1 MLKSA
6 LKIVLGL
13 AIVPPNLSASP
24 IVFRLGADPM
34 QYYRGADVG
43 PYYATLTHSLGTV
56 FFALD
61 ADLAVTFGTNGN
73 SRNYTGTITA
83 PTTEQLQ
90 EAAFLTGYS
99 MWESANRSFADP
111 VAELYGPT
119 SFAIWQIMG
128 TLGSKSADPAA
139 AALVALAR
147 NAYSSGLISGF
158 AGHVQIFQPSD
169 ATVSRFVTVYCDE
182 VAFQS
187 ATRSVSSIQAAAPE
201 PAAYFLMGGALIV
214 LVGARR
220 RVFKERSNE

>member
-34 QYYRGADVG
+34 QYYRGTDVG

-61 ADLAVTFGTNGN
+61 ADLSATFGTNGN
-73 SRNYTGTITA
+73 THNYAGTITA
-83 PTTEQLQ
+83 PSTEQLQ

-99 MWESANRSFADP
+99 MWESGNHFYADP

-128 TLGSKSADPAA
+128 TLGNKSADPAA
-139 AALVALAR
+139 ADLVALAR
-147 NAYSSGLISGF
+147 NAYRNGLISGF

-169 ATVSRFVTVYCDE
+169 ATVSRFITVYCDE
-182 VAFQS
+182 IAFQS
-187 ATRSVSSIQAAAPE
+187 ATRSISSIQAAAPE
-201 PAAYFLMGGALIV
+201 PGTYFLVGGALIL

-220 RVFKERSNE
+220 RVFKEKSNE